1 MLQKY
6 RLYIQLER
14 GLSENTRE
22 AYLHDVER
30 YLNWCHDEELAP
42 QDASL
47 QDLHRYSW
55 ILYDLGMTPRS
66 IARNLSAL
74 RSFYRFMVVDGYI
87 AQDPT
92 ELLESPKIPK
102 HLPAVLTIDE
112 VERILASM
120 NLALPQERRDHCM
133 VELLYSSG
141 LRVTEICEL
150 LISELFL
157 DEGFLKVKGKGS
169 KQRLVPISPRAT
181 KELRLWLEDRKHIN
195 IKPGEEDYVFVSHQR
210 GKRVSRIT
218 VFHNIK
224 DYALRAGIQK
234 NISPHTFRHTFATH
248 LLEGGAN
255 LRAIQMMLGHEQI
268 STTEIY
274 TKVDRQMLRE
284 EILTYHP
291 RNKPM

>member
-30 YLNWCHDEELAP
+30 YLWWCRDEELMP
-42 QDASL
+42 QEAQL

-55 ILYDLGMTPRS
+55 ILFDLGMTPRS

-74 RSFYRFMVVDGYI
+74 RSFYRFLVVDGFI
-87 AQDPT
+87 EQDPT

-150 LISELFL
+150 LLSDLYI
-157 DEGFLKVKGKGS
+157 DEGFLRVKGKGS

-181 KELRLWLEDRKHIN
+181 KELRLWIEERRHIR

-255 LRAIQMMLGHEQI
+255 LRAIQQMLGHE
-268 STTEIY
+268 SLGTTQIY
-274 TKVDRQMLRE
+274 THIDRTFLKEQVE
-284 EILTYHP
+284 KFGIGS
-291 RNKPM
+291 